1 MSESLPQVHD
11 LKCLLEIDLNNL
23 KICTEVDLKILQN
36 DLKCIEV
43 DFESLKIGIDYIQS
57 SVWQIFQERPQQPRM
72 LINSILSEVI

>member
-43 DFESLKIGIDYIQS
+43 DFESLKND
-57 SVWQIFQERPQQPRM
+57 
-72 LINSILSEVI
+72 LNSLKY